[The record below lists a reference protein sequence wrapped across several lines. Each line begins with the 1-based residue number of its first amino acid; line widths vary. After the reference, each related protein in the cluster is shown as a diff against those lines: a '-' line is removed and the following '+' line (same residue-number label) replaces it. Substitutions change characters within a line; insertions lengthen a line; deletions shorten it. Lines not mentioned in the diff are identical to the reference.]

1 MISLLFAATL
11 SFTASATGV
20 GKGTPLEFV
29 FVGKDSDRDYEA
41 MFVLDEPLDALC
53 ARLESAGLPRGAAT
67 DVAACRLWPV
77 GCKISFSPSL
87 DKFVATK
94 LPDGLS
100 PAPPIYTGG
109 TRRQDGS
116 TVAAS
121 EMPASFF
128 SLYSL
133 AQSPIL
139 FNGIFEQGLVYG
151 SHLAA
156 VELEKGSKVKFTVD
170 WDVATMPKH
179 LEVTIRPGKA
189 ASTISRLK
197 EESANS
203 ELDVTVG
210 FAPELTVAE
219 AAAAAKALE
228 VVDSVRVKINGL
240 AKDSLF
246 YRAFIPSIQ
255 WTNRQERLVQPFELQ
270 VNLNDEKL
278 VFIEEDWTVAGDDP
292 KLTPT
297 VISYA
302 DASSHP
308 KTDTCFIFTSP
319 DVHLARIMECV
330 RKFPKGQIINWY
342 VFSGKS
348 L

>member
-1 MISLLFAATL
+1 MISFLFAATL

-53 ARLESAGLPRGAAT
+53 TRLESAGLPRGAAT
-67 DVAACRLWPV
+67 DASICRLWPV
-77 GCKISFSPSL
+77 GCRVSFSPSL

-94 LPDGLS
+94 LPDELS
-100 PAPPIYTGG
+100 PAPAIYTGG
-109 TRRQDGS
+109 TRRADGS
-116 TVAAS
+116 ILAAS

-133 AQSPIL
+133 AQSPIQ
-139 FNGIFEQGLVYG
+139 FNGIFDQGVVYG
-151 SHLAA
+151 CHLAA
-156 VELEKGSKVKFTVD
+156 VELEKGTKVKFTVD
-170 WDVATMPKH
+170 WDAAAMPKH
-179 LEVTIRPGKA
+179 LDVTIRPGEA
-189 ASTISRLK
+189 ASTIARLK
-197 EESANS
+197 NESVAG

-210 FAPELTVAE
+210 FSPELTVAD

-240 AKDSLF
+240 AADSLF
-246 YRAFIPSIQ
+246 YRAFIPQPQ
-255 WTNRQERLVQPFELQ
+255 WTNRQDRLVQPFELQ
-270 VNLNDEKL
+270 VNATDEKL
-278 VFIEEDWTVAGDDP
+278 VFIEEDWTVPGDDP

-297 VISYA
+297 AISYG
-302 DASSHP
+302 DASAHP

-319 DVHLARIMECV
+319 EIRLERIMECV
-330 RKFPKGQIINWY
+330 RKFPRGQIVNWY
-342 VFSGKS
+342 VFSGKHR
-348 L
+348 